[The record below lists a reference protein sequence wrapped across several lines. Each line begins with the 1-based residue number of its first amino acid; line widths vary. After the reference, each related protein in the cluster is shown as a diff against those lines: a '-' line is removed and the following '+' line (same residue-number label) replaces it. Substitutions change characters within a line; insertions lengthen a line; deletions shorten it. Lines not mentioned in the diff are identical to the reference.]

1 MARKGIMSNYQYK
14 TREVRDLA
22 WACFSPALFHSENL
36 SDDGQNIANCGLGL
50 TAPRQSWL
58 QALDKRPAALH
69 EHLKKL
75 HSNRLGLYFES
86 LWHFFLQSDSE
97 VDLIAH
103 NLPIRDE
110 GRTVGEFDCLYYC
123 HQRQRHFHLE
133 LAVKYYLSH
142 RQTTDKQRTS
152 HWREWLGPSNTDHL
166 DRKIN
171 HLIQRQIQLGDH
183 PVARIELDK
192 LGIDTLTKEVEI
204 KGYLFQSLSD
214 PLSAPYAHN
223 HQNKLCQWMTVE
235 ELASYIG
242 AEKSSLFCLL
252 PKPQWLAPARSNTAG
267 NALLEGGSLSELLSE
282 HFRLRG
288 RPQLVSAFDESGN
301 ESRRFF
307 VTGLSWPADIGQ
319 PPKTPATL

>member
-1 MARKGIMSNYQYK
+1 MSDYQYK

-22 WACFSPALFHSENL
+22 WTCFSPALFHSENL

-58 QALDKRPAALH
+58 RALDKRPAALH

-75 HSNRLGLYFES
+75 HSSRLGLYFES
-86 LWHFFLQSDSE
+86 LWHFFLHCDAE

-103 NLPIRDE
+103 NLPIRDK
-110 GRTVGEFDCLYYC
+110 GHTLGEFDCLYYC
-123 HQRQRHFHLE
+123 RQRQRHFHLE

-142 RQTTDKQRTS
+142 RQSTSGQNVS
-152 HWREWLGPSNTDHL
+152 HWNEWLGPSNTDHL

-183 PVARIELDK
+183 PVARTALNK

-214 PLSAPYAHN
+214 PLTAPYAHN
-223 HQNKLCQWMTVE
+223 CQNRLCRWLTIE
-235 ELASYIG
+235 ELESYLDTLD
-242 AEKSSLFCLL
+242 SSRFYLL
-252 PKPQWLAPARSNTAG
+252 PKAQWLAPANFITSRES
-267 NALLEGGSLSELLSE
+267 LLDGSLLNKALSE
-282 HFRLRG
+282 HFQLRG
-288 RPQLVSAFDESGN
+288 RPQLVSAIDKLGN
-301 ESRRFF
+301 ESQRFF
-307 VTGLSWPADIGQ
+307 VTGLLWPANSGQ
-319 PPKTPATL
+319 PGKAPAPL